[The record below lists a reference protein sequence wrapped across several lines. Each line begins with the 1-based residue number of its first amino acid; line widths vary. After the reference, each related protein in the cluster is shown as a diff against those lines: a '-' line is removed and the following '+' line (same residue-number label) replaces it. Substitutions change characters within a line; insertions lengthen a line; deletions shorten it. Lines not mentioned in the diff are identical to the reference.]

1 LTNDRNVRGSGA
13 RAFSPVPRQRQVL
26 QGAADGL
33 TAGQVARQL
42 GISRRTAEGH
52 LRTLRELTG
61 TRSVAQLCALG
72 VAEGWVTSHRPAG
85 GPPMW
90 EADCEPGMS
99 RLGFRTDR
107 FPDRPLDRRPPGRRA
122 RGGRPTVMTPERIAA
137 ARELWPAYRVTEI
150 ARKLGVSRSTLY
162 AHMDAISA
170 PARTR
175 SEPLTAP
182 R

>member
-1 LTNDRNVRGSGA
+1 MTNDRNARGFGA
-13 RAFSPVPRQRQVL
+13 RAFSPVPRQRQVV

-33 TAGQVARQL
+33 TAGQVARRL
-42 GISRRTAEGH
+42 GISRRTVEGH
-52 LRTLRELTG
+52 LRALRELTG
-61 TRSVAQLCALG
+61 TRSIAQLCALG

-85 GPPMW
+85 GPPMR
-90 EADCEPGMS
+90 EAGCEPGMS
-99 RLGFRTDR
+99 RPGFRTAG
-107 FPDRPLDRRPPGRRA
+107 FPDMPPDGRPPGRRA
-122 RGGRPTVMTPERIAA
+122 RGGRPTVMTPDRIAA